1 MMKINSKSDIIQA
14 PDAKIFV
21 MVTDLKKF
29 GEFLPPQVQDWKA
42 EEDFCEFSVAGMVK
56 ARVEI
61 VEKVEFSKVVYEIK
75 NDKNLPVRFQIDIS
89 GNGEAN
95 SAVDVGIEAD
105 VPFFLQGMVKEPLQK
120 VADVM
125 ATKIKELAE
134 RQ

>member
-1 MMKINSKSDIIQA
+1 MTINSKSDIIQA
-14 PDAKIFV
+14 TDAKIYA
-21 MVTDLKKF
+21 MVTDCRRF
-29 GEFLPPQVQDWKA
+29 GNFLPPQVQDWNA
-42 EEDFCEFSVAGMVK
+42 EENFCEFSVAGMVK

-89 GNGEAN
+89 GNGAAN